1 MTPGLRPH
9 RSRRLTMAALLVV
22 MVAAAAA
29 VATQDR
35 QATGWKPVE
44 GQAALQVRARRV
56 ARESPA

>member
-9 RSRRLTMAALLVV
+9 TRRRLTMAALLVV

-35 QATGWKPVE
+35 QADRLEARRRQT
-44 GQAALQVRARRV
+44 ALQVRARRV
-56 ARESPA
+56 AREPPA